1 MMILRQPPTPA
12 RPRGFS
18 IVEVMIATALVSV
31 GLGSIA
37 AMAAKTM
44 HTLRSTQQV
53 AASSHVLQQR
63 IETIRGKA
71 WPEISNAAALALL
84 LRVPTESEAEF
95 PDGTLAERITVR
107 VPDTAAANLA
117 ADARAFTVR
126 RQHGTAHADDGGDFG
141 DEPMLLFESLV
152 TWRDADGEHQRT
164 LRTIVCRTGL
174 TRSGVFGS
182 ALGRPRGQ

>member
-1 MMILRQPPTPA
+1 
-12 RPRGFS
+12 
-18 IVEVMIATALVSV
+18 MIATALVSV

-63 IETIRGKA
+63 IETIRGKP

-84 LRVPTESEAEF
+84 LREPTESEGEF
-95 PDGTLAERITVR
+95 PEGSLAERITVR

-117 ADARAFTVR
+117 ADARSFTVR
-126 RQHGTAHADDGGDFG
+126 RQHGVAHADDGGDFG

-152 TWRDADGEHQRT
+152 TWRDADGEHERK
-164 LRTIVCRTGL
+164 LRTVVCRTGL